1 MFRGRDGRERVRVG
15 KEATKQGSCDLVD
28 AMETPAAH
36 GDLSRRQHSV
46 LLATVQ
52 EFIATAE
59 PVGSQQIAVRYPL
72 GVRAAMA
79 RNLMA
84 ELESAGY
91 LRQPHTSAGR
101 VPTDRAFRYYVDH
114 VMSVRHIGFEDRA
127 QLELYYPAGPRE
139 LGEVMR
145 ETSRLLAL
153 MTGQAALVMAPRLE
167 SIKFE
172 RVSFMRLREREVL
185 AIFVAAAGGV
195 HNRLVQTEGDHGQ
208 EELDRMARYLNEAL
222 HGRTLEEAR
231 EWIEERQRED
241 RARYDRFMRAALALG
256 GALAERAGSSEVYVE
271 GSAKVADQPEFAD
284 HNRLRELLHALE
296 DRSALLDLLERSVA
310 HSGLTV
316 SIGSGN
322 IDARLASISVV
333 AASYQNGTM
342 PLGSVAIVSPV
353 RMDYARVIPLVDYT
367 ARTLSRLL
375 EH

>member
-1 MFRGRDGRERVRVG
+1 
-15 KEATKQGSCDLVD
+15 
-28 AMETPAAH
+28 
-36 GDLSRRQHSV
+36 
-46 LLATVQ
+46 
-52 EFIATAE
+52 
-59 PVGSQQIAVRYPL
+59 
-72 GVRAAMA
+72 
-79 RNLMA
+79 
-84 ELESAGY
+84 
-91 LRQPHTSAGR
+91 
-101 VPTDRAFRYYVDH
+101 
-114 VMSVRHIGFEDRA
+114 
-127 QLELYYPAGPRE
+127 
-139 LGEVMR
+139 MR

-153 MTGQAALVMAPRLE
+153 LTGQAALVMAPRLE
-167 SIKFE
+167 SIKLE
-172 RVSFMRLREREVL
+172 RVSFLRLREREAL

-256 GALAERAGSSEVYVE
+256 GALAERVGSSEVYVD

-316 SIGSGN
+316 SIGSEN
-322 IDARLASISVV
+322 IDARLASLSVV

-342 PLGSVAIVSPV
+342 ALGSVAIVGPV
-353 RMDYARVIPLVDYT
+353 RMDYERVIPLVDYT

>member
-1 MFRGRDGRERVRVG
+1 
-15 KEATKQGSCDLVD
+15 
-28 AMETPAAH
+28 METPASQ
-36 GDLSRRQHSV
+36 GELSQRQHAV

-52 EFIATAE
+52 EFIATAG
-59 PVGSQQIAVRYPL
+59 PVGSQQIAMRYPL

-101 VPTDRAFRYYVDH
+101 VPTDRAFRHYVDH
-114 VMSVRHIGFEDRA
+114 VMAVRHLGFQDRA
-127 QLELYYPAGPRE
+127 QIELCYSAGPRE

-153 MTGQAALVMAPRLE
+153 LTGQAAMVMAPRLE
-167 SIKFE
+167 LIKLE
-172 RVSFMRLREREVL
+172 RVSFIHLREREVL
-185 AIFVAAAGGV
+185 GIFVAAAGGA
-195 HNRLVQTEGDHGQ
+195 HQRLVQTASDHGQ
-208 EELDRMARYLNEAL
+208 EELDRMARYLNQAL

-256 GALAERAGSSEVYVE
+256 GALAERAGTSEVYVE

-296 DRSALLDLLERSVA
+296 DRSALLDLLEHSVA
-310 HSGLTV
+310 RNELTV
-316 SIGSGN
+316 SIGSEN
-322 IDARLASISVV
+322 VDARLASLSVV
-333 AASYQNGTM
+333 AASYQSGAM
-342 PLGSVAIVSPV
+342 PLGSVAVVGPV
-353 RMDYARVIPLVDYT
+353 RMDYERVIPLVDYT

>member
-1 MFRGRDGRERVRVG
+1 MDGSV
-15 KEATKQGSCDLVD
+15 AQG
-28 AMETPAAH
+28 E
-36 GDLSRRQHSV
+36 LSHRQHSV

-59 PVGSQQIAVRYPL
+59 PVGSQQMAVRYPL
-72 GVRAAMA
+72 GVRAAMV

-84 ELESAGY
+84 DLECAGY

-101 VPTDRAFRYYVDH
+101 IPTDRAFRYYVDH
-114 VMSVRHIGFEDRA
+114 VMAMRHIGFEDRA
-127 QLELYYPAGPRE
+127 QIELCYSAGPRE

-153 MTGQAALVMAPRLE
+153 LTGQAALVMTPRLE
-167 SIKFE
+167 SIKLE
-172 RVSFMRLREREVL
+172 RVSFVRLRECEVL
-185 AIFVAAAGGV
+185 AIFVAAADGV
-195 HNRLVQTEGDHGQ
+195 HNRVVQTERDHGQ

-231 EWIEERQRED
+231 AWIEARLLED

-256 GALAERAGSSEVYVE
+256 GALAGSVGAAEVYVE

-284 HNRLRELLHALE
+284 HGRLRELLHALE
-296 DRSALLDLLERSVA
+296 DRSALLDLLERSLG

-316 SIGSGN
+316 SIGSEN
-322 IDARLASISVV
+322 FDARLASLSVV
-333 AASYQNGTM
+333 AASYQSGAM
-342 PLGSVAIVSPV
+342 PLGSVAIVGPV
-353 RMDYARVIPLVDYT
+353 RMDYERVIPLVGYI

>member
-1 MFRGRDGRERVRVG
+1 MFRGSDGRERVRVG
-15 KEATKQGSCDLVD
+15 KEATRQGSCDLVD

-52 EFIATAE
+52 EFITTAE

-72 GVRAAMA
+72 GVRAAMV

-84 ELESAGY
+84 ELESMGY

-101 VPTDRAFRYYVDH
+101 VPTDRAFRHYVDH
-114 VMSVRHIGFEDRA
+114 VMAVPRIGFEDRS
-127 QLELYYPAGPRE
+127 QIELCYSAGPRQ

-145 ETSRLLAL
+145 ETSRLLVL
-153 MTGQAALVMAPRLE
+153 LTGQAALVIAPRLD
-167 SIKFE
+167 SIKLE
-172 RVSFMRLREREVL
+172 RVSFVRLREREVL

-195 HNRLVQTEGDHGQ
+195 YSRLVPTDGDHGQ
-208 EELDRMARYLNEAL
+208 EELERMARYLNEAL

-231 EWIEERQRED
+231 EWIEEQQRED

-256 GALAERAGSSEVYVE
+256 GALAGQVGSAEVYIE

-284 HNRLRELLHALE
+284 HGRLRELLHALE
-296 DRSALLDLLERSVA
+296 DRSALLDLLERSLA

-316 SIGSGN
+316 SIGSEN
-322 IDARLASISVV
+322 FDARLASLSVV
-333 AASYQNGTM
+333 AASYQHGAM
-342 PLGSVAIVSPV
+342 PLGSVAIVGPV
-353 RMDYARVIPLVDYT
+353 RMDYERVIPLVDYT